1 MTIGKIK
8 PTTQLIAQFFAGVE
22 VEAINHDG
30 KVFLPVINIADFGI
44 GVSGETPTEPTPS
57 TKKEKKSEPAPEP
70 APSKKAKKQEPA
82 DDDDNEDDNEEE
94 GGLYTEEELSEMST
108 KDLLA
113 LCKKMGIDPDAT
125 DGKNTNKKLRNL
137 ILEAQEEGDNEEGD
151 EDEEGDETDYSDEV
165 KSILEKLDEGKLS
178 SKKALKAILALN
190 KDADE
195 DAVSE
200 LLTTFEDDEEGDFD
214 DYAEKFSTLLNG
226 GELSDDEEDDDE
238 DDDDDEDTSEP
249 KGKVVD
255 HEDLQKGDK
264 VAVQWEDPEGWFK
277 GVVKS
282 TKKGKVVITY
292 DDGTEEALDAEQAV
306 KVIK

>member
-22 VEAINHDG
+22 VEVINHDG

-44 GVSGETPTEPTPS
+44 GASGETSTEPTPS
-57 TKKEKKSEPAPEP
+57 PKKEKKSEP

-82 DDDDNEDDNEEE
+82 DEDDDDDNDNEE

-137 ILEAQEEGDNEEGD
+137 ILEAQEEGDDNEGD

-178 SKKALKAILALN
+178 SKKALKSILALN
-190 KDADE
+190 KEADE
-195 DAVSE
+195 EAVSE

-226 GELSDDEEDDDE
+226 GELSDDEDEDDE
-238 DDDDDEDTSEP
+238 DDDDEEDTSEP
-249 KGKVVD
+249 KGKKVD
-255 HEDLQKGDK
+255 HEDLKKGDK

-306 KVIK
+306 KVLK

>member
-44 GVSGETPTEPTPS
+44 GVSGETPSP
-57 TKKEKKSEPAPEP
+57 KKEKKSEPAPEP

-82 DDDDNEDDNEEE
+82 DEDDDDDNEEE

-137 ILEAQEEGDNEEGD
+137 ILEAQEEGDDSEGE

-190 KDADE
+190 KEADE
-195 DAVSE
+195 EAISE

-226 GELSDDEEDDDE
+226 GELSDDEEDE
-238 DDDDDEDTSEP
+238 DDDDDDDEEDTSEP
-249 KGKVVD
+249 KGKKVD

-306 KVIK
+306 KVLK

>member
-57 TKKEKKSEPAPEP
+57 TKKEKKSEPAP
-70 APSKKAKKQEPA
+70 SKKAKKQEPA
-82 DDDDNEDDNEEE
+82 DEDDDDDNEEE

-137 ILEAQEEGDNEEGD
+137 ILEAQEEGDDNEGD

-165 KSILEKLDEGKLS
+165 KSILEKLDEGELS

-226 GELSDDEEDDDE
+226 GELSDDDDE
-238 DDDDDEDTSEP
+238 EDTSEP
-249 KGKVVD
+249 KGKKVD

>member
-8 PTTQLIAQFFAGVE
+8 PTTQLIAQFFAGAE

-30 KVFLPVINIADFGI
+30 KVFLPVINIADLGI
-44 GVSGETPTEPTPS
+44 GVSGETPTEPTPA

-82 DDDDNEDDNEEE
+82 DEDDDDDNEEE

-137 ILEAQEEGDNEEGD
+137 ILEAQEEGDDNEGD

-190 KDADE
+190 KEADE

-226 GELSDDEEDDDE
+226 GELPDDEDE
-238 DDDDDEDTSEP
+238 DDDDEEDTSEP
-249 KGKVVD
+249 KGKEVD

-292 DDGTEEALDAEQAV
+292 DDGTEESLDAEQAV
-306 KVIK
+306 KVLK

>member
-57 TKKEKKSEPAPEP
+57 SKKEKKSEPAPEP

-82 DDDDNEDDNEEE
+82 DEDDDDDNEEE

-137 ILEAQEEGDNEEGD
+137 ILEAQEEGDDSEGE

-190 KDADE
+190 KEADE

-226 GELSDDEEDDDE
+226 GELSDDEDE
-238 DDDDDEDTSEP
+238 DDDDEEDTSEP
-249 KGKVVD
+249 KGKEVD

-292 DDGTEEALDAEQAV
+292 DDGTEEALDAEQTV
-306 KVIK
+306 KVLK